1 MTLDL
6 STAIDPTDLAI
17 GARIRSRREAL
28 RITQAQL
35 AAGSAV
41 TFQQIQKYEQGVN
54 RVSAARLL
62 QIAAVLKTTGADLLG
77 ELETH
82 ADDLALAT
90 PGAMALLTAFRRI
103 ENGETRDA
111 VLAIVQSLAAVDA
124 PTLGRIPFDDARS
137 FERMGAH

>member
-1 MTLDL
+1 MSAD
-6 STAIDPTDLAI
+6 IDPTDIAI
-17 GARIRSRREAL
+17 GARIRTRRETL

-35 AAGSAV
+35 AAGCAV
-41 TFQQIQKYEQGVN
+41 TFQQVQKYERGVN

-77 ELETH
+77 ELENA

-103 ENGETRDA
+103 EGGETRDA
-111 VLAIVQSLAAVDA
+111 VLAIVQSLAAADA
-124 PTLGRIPFDDARS
+124 PALGRIPFDDVRDGPSMVAN
-137 FERMGAH
+137 

>member
-1 MTLDL
+1 MSLDL

-35 AAGSAV
+35 AAGSDV
-41 TFQQIQKYEQGVN
+41 TFQQIQKYERGVN
-54 RVSAARLL
+54 RVSAARPL

-77 ELETH
+77 ELETG

-90 PGAMALLTAFRRI
+90 PGAVALLAAFRRI
-103 ENGETRDA
+103 EDATTRNA
-111 VLAIVQSLAAVDA
+111 VLAIVQSLSTDPLAD
-124 PTLGRIPFDDARS
+124 LRIPFDDARS
-137 FERMGAH
+137 FQRMAAN

>member
-17 GARIRSRREAL
+17 GARIRNRREAL

-41 TFQQIQKYEQGVN
+41 TFQQIQKYERGVN

-77 ELETH
+77 ELETG

-90 PGAMALLTAFRRI
+90 PGAVALLTAFRRI
-103 ENGETRDA
+103 EDGETRDA
-111 VLAIVQSLAAVDA
+111 VLSIVQTLAAAGSSVA
-124 PTLGRIPFDDARS
+124 SLPFDDDRS
-137 FERMGAH
+137 FQRMAAN